1 MNRDNALEYIKSGLG
16 IAPQKRLFRLLSCGP
31 LFMAITMGLFP
42 GVALKGF
49 HLAISVIMICMCLVA
64 LIMVFIRSNQEL
76 SVKNRLILQSIIY
89 VAYIFELLLLELQWF
104 LFAYPL
110 NVFLFI
116 LYVPPILIP
125 VLLGIKAAKK
135 IRKDTP
141 FRSKEIVHSGLRVS
155 GTMAGFAGMTFAA
168 IFLKDLSQDILIII
182 MLLCI
187 MVVSSIMSFGLLSVQ
202 RLYYWHKLQKLGLL
216 PEEYGDPIKSR
227 SENSSFIY
235 SGQPPVNNNV
245 KKKKRSV
252 VTKVVVIL
260 AVVILLFL
268 LLCFVIGLLLEKGV
282 IS

>member
-1 MNRDNALEYIKSGLG
+1 MNCDNTLEYIKSGLG
-16 IAPQKRLFRLLSCGP
+16 IAPQRKLFRLLSCGP

-42 GVALKGF
+42 GVALKGV
-49 HLAISVIMICMCLVA
+49 HLAISIIMLCMCLAV
-64 LIMVFIRSNQEL
+64 LIIVFIRSNQGL
-76 SVKNRLILQSIIY
+76 SVKNRLILQSTIY
-89 VAYIFELLLLELQWF
+89 VGYIFELLLLELQWF
-104 LFAYPL
+104 LFAYSL
-110 NVFLFI
+110 NVFLVI

-155 GTMAGFAGMTFAA
+155 GAMAGFAGMAFAA
-168 IFLKDLSQDILIII
+168 TFLRDVSQETVLIII
-182 MLLCI
+182 VVGI
-187 MVVSSIMSFGLLSVQ
+187 SIVSSIFSVGLLSVQ

-252 VTKVVVIL
+252 VTKVIVIL

>member
-1 MNRDNALEYIKSGLG
+1 MNCDNALEYIKSGLG
-16 IAPQKRLFRLLSCGP
+16 IAPQRKLFRQIVCGP
-31 LFMAITMGLFP
+31 LFIGLIMGLP
-42 GVALKGF
+42 LGIVLGGY
-49 HLAISVIMICMCLVA
+49 HLVISI
-64 LIMVFIRSNQEL
+64 IMVCTCLIALVMVFARTNQEFTIT
-76 SVKNRLILQSIIY
+76 NRLILQSIIY
-89 VAYIFELLLLELQWF
+89 IDYSIELMLLELQLF
-104 LFAYPL
+104 LFAYSL
-110 NVFLFI
+110 SFFLFI

-155 GTMAGFAGMTFAA
+155 GTMAGFAGMAFAA

-187 MVVSSIMSFGLLSVQ
+187 MVVSSIISFGLLSVQ

-227 SENSSFIY
+227 SENSSSIY
-235 SGQPPVNNNV
+235 SGRPPVNNNV
-245 KKKKRSV
+245 KKKKRNL
-252 VTKVVVIL
+252 VTKIIVVL
-260 AVVILLFL
+260 AVVIILFL
-268 LLCFVIGLLLEKGV
+268 LLCFVIGVLLEKGV

>member
-141 FRSKEIVHSGLRVS
+141 FRSKEIIHSGLRVS
-155 GTMAGFAGMTFAA
+155 GIMAGLAGMAFAA
-168 IFLKDLSQDILIII
+168 TFLRDVSQETVLIII
-182 MLLCI
+182 VVGLSI
-187 MVVSSIMSFGLLSVQ
+187 VSSIFSVGFLSIQ
-202 RLYYWHKLQKLGLL
+202 RLYYWYKLQKLGSL

-227 SENSSFIY
+227 SENSSSIY
-235 SGQPPVNNNV
+235 SGRPPVNNNV
-245 KKKKRSV
+245 KKKKRNL
-252 VTKVVVIL
+252 VTKIIVVL
-260 AVVILLFL
+260 AVVIILFL